1 MGINEE
7 LKYAL
12 LHDVREQ
19 TNIISNKLSIYK
31 LNGNLDDDAIHR
43 ALKNI
48 ETTIEELP
56 ILNKC

>member
-1 MGINEE
+1 MEINEE

-19 TNIISNKLSIYK
+19 TNIISNKLSIYG
-31 LNGNLDDDAIHR
+31 LNGNLDVDAIHR
-43 ALKNI
+43 ALRKI
-48 ETTIEELP
+48 ETTIEKLP

>member
-1 MGINEE
+1 MEINEE

-56 ILNKC
+56 IFNKC